1 MQKETIK
8 KIIITYG
15 SKISYCLLGAC
26 LVIIIL
32 LIINIPLQFWD
43 DSLSDFMDK
52 IVNRTLMIVGINTLL
67 FSAVIKAIVAN
78 KEEAEQKEEK

>member
-67 FSAVIKAIVAN
+67 FSAMIKAIVAN

>member
-1 MQKETIK
+1 MQKESIK
-8 KIIITYG
+8 KFIITYG
-15 SKISYCLLGAC
+15 SKIAYCLLGAC
-26 LVIIIL
+26 LAIIIL

-43 DSLSDFMDK
+43 DSLSDFMEK
-52 IVNRTLMIVGINTLL
+52 IVNRTLMLVGINILL

>member
-1 MQKETIK
+1 LQKEIIK
-8 KIIITYG
+8 KFIITYG

-52 IVNRTLMIVGINTLL
+52 IVNRTLMLVGINTLL

>member
-1 MQKETIK
+1 LQKESIK
-8 KIIITYG
+8 KFIVNYG

-26 LVIIIL
+26 LAIIIL

>member
-1 MQKETIK
+1 LQKETIK
-8 KIIITYG
+8 KFIITYG

-43 DSLSDFMDK
+43 DSLSDIMDK

>member
-1 MQKETIK
+1 MQKESIK
-8 KIIITYG
+8 KFIINYG
-15 SKISYCLLGAC
+15 SKIAYCLLGAC
-26 LVIIIL
+26 LAIIIL

-43 DSLSDFMDK
+43 DSLSDFMEK

-78 KEEAEQKEEK
+78 KEEVEQKEEK